1 MAVYIDEMVKN
12 GRFDAKDKVS
22 GVDNPVTGYLPM
34 DGDISTVDL
43 DPKELARRVAV
54 LRRFRMLL
62 TQQRDRF
69 RSYLEVLDKQKD
81 IIEKGSAEELLSHI
95 ELEEKIVADIFS
107 IQKVID
113 PLEDMYHAV
122 VSDFG
127 HGSAAAAKKTAFRA
141 ESDDEVPGLKAAL
154 EDLKKEAIIRS
165 TRNKEL
171 LSRRM
176 VDLRSEIKSLRN
188 NPYAANARKAAYT
201 DGKTASLVDISG

>member
-1 MAVYIDEMVKN
+1 MTVYTDELVKS
-12 GRFDAKDKVS
+12 GRFDTGDKAAGDSPIS
-22 GVDNPVTGYLPM
+22 GYAPA
-34 DGDISTVDL
+34 DGDVSAADI
-43 DPKELARRVAV
+43 DPGELAQRVAV
-54 LRRFRMLL
+54 LRRFRTLL

-69 RSYLEVLDKQKD
+69 RSYLEVLDRQKD
-81 IIEKGSAEELLSHI
+81 IIETGNAEELLSHI

-127 HGSAAAAKKTAFRA
+127 RGSPPAIRKNSFRS

-154 EDLKKEAIIRS
+154 EDLKKEAVIRS

-176 VDLRSEIKSLRN
+176 VELRSEITSLRN